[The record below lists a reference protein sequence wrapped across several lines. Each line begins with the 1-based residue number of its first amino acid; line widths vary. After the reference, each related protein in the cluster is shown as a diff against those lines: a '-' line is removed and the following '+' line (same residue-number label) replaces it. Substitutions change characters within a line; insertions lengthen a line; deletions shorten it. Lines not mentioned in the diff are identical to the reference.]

1 MPDAKE
7 RPSHSIPNKGGGMK
21 SIPIS
26 REGQSTEEYPSRNS
40 RLLSEGRVVSGKL
53 AIEDVSADLSLR
65 PKRLNE
71 FVGQEK
77 VKENLKIAIVAA
89 QGRQEPLDHI
99 LLYGSPGLGKTTLA
113 YIIAAEMG
121 VNIKVSSGPAIERPG
136 DLAAILTNL
145 REGDIFFIDEIH
157 RLSHTVEEKLYPAME
172 DFVFDIFLGKGPA
185 ARSLRL
191 NLPHFTL
198 IGATTRFALLSPP
211 LRDRFG
217 ATYHLDFYDETAIR
231 AILKRSSAILNVVA
245 DEGGLAQ
252 IAQRARGTPRVANR
266 LLKRL
271 RDYAQVMAKGMV
283 TREAAL
289 EGLSK
294 LEIDSVG
301 LDDVD
306 RKVLYTIIDKF
317 DGGPVGLDT
326 IAASISEDAD
336 TIMDV
341 YEPYLLQLGFLE
353 RTPRGRAATR
363 HAYQH
368 LNLPYRKA
376 CQPQTG
382 LWNHKQNSTS

>member
-1 MPDAKE
+1 M
-7 RPSHSIPNKGGGMK
+7 RI
-21 SIPIS
+21 IS
-26 REGQSTEEYPSRNS
+26 GEPT
-40 RLLSEGRVVSGKL
+40 
-53 AIEDVSADLSLR
+53 IEDSSIDSNLR

-71 FVGQEK
+71 FIGQDK
-77 VKENLKIAIVAA
+77 VKDNLRIAIAA
-89 QGRQEPLDHI
+89 ARKRREPLDHI
-99 LLYGSPGLGKTTLA
+99 ILYGPPGLGKTTLA

-121 VNIKVSSGPAIERPG
+121 VSIKVSSGPAIERPG
-136 DLAAILTNL
+136 DLAAIITNL
-145 REGDIFFIDEIH
+145 REGDVLFLDEIH
-157 RLSHTVEEKLYPAME
+157 RLSHIVEEKLYPAME

-217 ATYHLDFYDETAIR
+217 ATYHLDFYDETAIQTILER
-231 AILKRSSAILNVVA
+231 SSVILKVVVEKEA
-245 DEGGLAQ
+245 LVP

-266 LLKRL
+266 LIKRV
-271 RDYAQVMAKGMV
+271 RDYAQVMANGVITEKI
-283 TREAAL
+283 AL

-306 RKVLYTIIDKF
+306 HRVLRTIIDKF

-353 RTPRGRAATR
+353 RTPRGRVATR
-363 HAYQH
+363 LAYEH
-368 LNLPYRKA
+368 LGLPRKEG
-376 CQPQTG
+376 PQSQSS
-382 LWNHKQNSTS
+382 LWSQKES